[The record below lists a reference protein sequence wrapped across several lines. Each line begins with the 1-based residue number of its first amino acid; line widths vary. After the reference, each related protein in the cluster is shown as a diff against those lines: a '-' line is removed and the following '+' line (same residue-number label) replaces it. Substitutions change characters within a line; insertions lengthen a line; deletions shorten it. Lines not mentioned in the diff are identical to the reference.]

1 MKTTTNYNRA
11 SKMATA
17 FYAALVFVTGICAQ
31 PNPDNYKTS
40 LDESFSRMEAIITR
54 TEEAVKYV
62 APAVKDWNEVTW
74 AEQNAIQEELVNC
87 VRRLDMLA
95 AKIEKALKYKAEQVV
110 PDDTESAWERLEM
123 LANITENEIMYRAPV
138 EEQDNAPEYSAND
151 NIQEKDADSNSNDE
165 EFLSF
170 NPAAEENE

>member
-1 MKTTTNYNRA
+1 MKTTTNNNRA
-11 SKMATA
+11 SKMAAA
-17 FYAALVFVTGICAQ
+17 FCTALVFITGIWAQ
-31 PNPDNYKTS
+31 PNPDNYKNS
-40 LDESFSRMEAIITR
+40 LYESFSRMEAIIAR

-62 APAVKDWNEVTW
+62 APAVKDWNEITW

-123 LANITENEIMYRAPV
+123 LANNTENEIMYRVPV
-138 EEQDNAPEYSAND
+138 EEQANAPEYAAHD
-151 NIQEKDADSNSNDE
+151 NNQEKDADSDSNAE

-170 NPAAEENE
+170 NPVTEEYE

>member
-1 MKTTTNYNRA
+1 MKTATNYNRA
-11 SKMATA
+11 SKLATA
-17 FYAALVFVTGICAQ
+17 LGAALVFVTGIWAQ
-31 PNPDNYKTS
+31 PNPDEYRNS
-40 LDESFSRMEAIITR
+40 LDESFSRMEAIIAC

-74 AEQNAIQEELVNC
+74 VEQKAIQEELVNC

-123 LANITENEIMYRAPV
+123 LANNTENEIMYRVPV
-138 EEQDNAPEYSAND
+138 EEQANAPEYAAHD
-151 NIQEKDADSNSNDE
+151 NNQEKDADSNSNAE

-170 NPAAEENE
+170 NPATDEYE